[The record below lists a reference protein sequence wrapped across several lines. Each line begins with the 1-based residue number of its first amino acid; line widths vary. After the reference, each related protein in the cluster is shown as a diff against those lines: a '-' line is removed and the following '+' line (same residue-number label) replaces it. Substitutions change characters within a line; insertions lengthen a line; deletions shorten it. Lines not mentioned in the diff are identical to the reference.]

1 MKERQRTQR
10 GGYGKQYGTSGERRG
25 YQTYRTD
32 RTQPQSL
39 NTAYGSQRQ
48 GSYFPTKST
57 GNEQG
62 GNGGGGGEDKNDK
75 RKYRD
80 TGINHENG
88 SHEESNTEDSYE
100 FEITSQQ
107 LSQVT
112 PGGGALKIK
121 LSKKKPLKITAGAPD
136 GQSETIPME
145 LERNWGSKRI
155 IPSSHVDTT
164 SESTLPTRGSGAP
177 LFITPIH
184 PENNEGPQTETST
197 KRVNDLRG
205 STNYGLTKERVTQVQ
220 GSNTR
225 KSQGPVRDRD
235 PPGNGGGGDSS
246 GGTSGDQRFPGRGRG
261 PPRRNGN
268 QKGGGGGDD
277 DPDPSDDGDGDDSSS
292 TDSSAPRK
300 RKHKSPKYVYVL
312 QGPPGPKGQEG
323 QPGQAGR
330 DGRDGQNLSLTRE
343 LEETL
348 RAHRPNLD
356 TTGLENSFDQFGRT
370 IFEVLNAQH
379 RTNQKLEEQFRRAN
393 ETQEYQAEAMQDMA
407 QANFQMKYDHMF
419 AGVPMYDGTD
429 PDTFDDWLYQIESL
443 RELSHRD
450 VRVELMGRAS
460 AQVKRIIRSLP
471 MDIEWEIA
479 RRELKR
485 CLTEEKSRA
494 HSAFKLAQI
503 KQKPNENLRI
513 FILRYQDLHLAAA
526 GTTAAEDTDPT
537 HIIRFL
543 GMMTNS
549 EIARKITQKGI
560 PEGMTLGQAFTQAIE
575 LEAGYQLLEGVSL
588 ARPPEIMQVQEI
600 EEIDEIAALQ
610 RRFKDVVC
618 WGCGEKGHLYRD
630 CPHRHENM
638 QEDEYDDSNEY
649 AGKSEQVI
657 RITQPITVA
666 TRGNIYKN
674 MATQRTKANLYK
686 TGYRRT
692 KAALQKQQK
701 INAAMSSTLAVR
713 SQTVTTSPKVV
724 QPKTVKTQVTQNPNT
739 MTQAVQNPA
748 TPGTPGAG
756 NVPARTSQ
764 VRYIRVPAGTS
775 KTAYNLRS
783 TPSTKATTVTTSAT
797 ATTAVAPVAAGRGG
811 GSSQMVQVKQELVPP
826 GNEATPKTTST
837 IVRRG
842 KGRGQKI
849 STVSV
854 VDALPEGNEYLVEVG
869 EEDLEGSDSDP
880 TELYELLAEINGS
893 EEETEEGLE
902 PEVEPP
908 I

>member
-1 MKERQRTQR
+1 M
-10 GGYGKQYGTSGERRG
+10 
-25 YQTYRTD
+25 
-32 RTQPQSL
+32 
-39 NTAYGSQRQ
+39 
-48 GSYFPTKST
+48 
-57 GNEQG
+57 
-62 GNGGGGGEDKNDK
+62 
-75 RKYRD
+75 
-80 TGINHENG
+80 
-88 SHEESNTEDSYE
+88 
-100 FEITSQQ
+100 
-107 LSQVT
+107 SQVT
-112 PGGGALKIK
+112 PAGGALKIK

-145 LERNWGSKRI
+145 LEHIQSPKRSV
-155 IPSSHVDTT
+155 PSSHVDTT
-164 SESTLPTRGSGAP
+164 SDSTLPTRGAGAP

-184 PENNEGPQTETST
+184 PENNERPQKGTSI
-197 KRVNDLRG
+197 KRENDLKG
-205 STNYGLTKERVTQVQ
+205 STNYGLMKERVTQVQ
-220 GSNTR
+220 GSDTQG
-225 KSQGPVRDRD
+225 SQGPVRVKN
-235 PPGNGGGGDSS
+235 PLENGGRGDSS
-246 GGTSGDQRFPGRGRG
+246 GGTSGDQRFPGERRG

-268 QKGGGGGDD
+268 QGGRGGDD

-292 TDSSAPRK
+292 STDSSAPRK
-300 RKHKSPKYVYVL
+300 RKHRSPKYVYVL
-312 QGPPGPKGQEG
+312 QGPPGPKGPEG

-330 DGRDGQNLSLTRE
+330 NGRDGQNLSLTKE

-348 RAHRPNLD
+348 KAHRPNLD
-356 TTGLENSFDQFGRT
+356 TTGLENSFDQFGQT

-379 RTNQKLEEQFRRAN
+379 RTNQKLEEQFHRAN
-393 ETQEYQAEAMQDMA
+393 ETQEHQAEAMQDMA

-429 PDTFDDWLYQIESL
+429 PDSFDDWLYQIESL
-443 RELSHRD
+443 CELSHRD
-450 VRVELMGRAS
+450 VWVELMGRAS
-460 AQVKRIIRSLP
+460 AQVKIIIRSLP

-485 CLTEEKSRA
+485 CLTEKKSRA

-513 FILRYQDLHLAAA
+513 FILRYQDLHSAAT
-526 GTTAAEDTDPT
+526 GKMAAEDTDPT

-560 PEGMTLGQAFTQAIE
+560 PEGMTMGQAFTWAIE
-575 LEAGYQLLEGVSL
+575 LEAGYQLSEGVSL

-638 QEDEYDDSNEY
+638 QDDEYDDSNEY

-666 TRGNIYKN
+666 TRDNIYKN
-674 MATQRTKANLYK
+674 MATQRTTANLYK

-701 INAAMSSTLAVR
+701 INATMSSTLAAQN
-713 SQTVTTSPKVV
+713 QTVTTPPKVV

-739 MTQAVQNPA
+739 TTQVVQIPT

-756 NVPARTSQ
+756 NVPARTGQ
-764 VRYIRVPAGTS
+764 VRYIRVSPDTT

-797 ATTAVAPVAAGRGG
+797 ATTAVAPVAVGRGG
-811 GSSQMVQVKQELVPP
+811 GSPQMAQVKQESAPP
-826 GNEATPKTTST
+826 GNVATPKTTST
-837 IVRRG
+837 IAREG
-842 KGRGQKI
+842 KGRGQKT

-880 TELYELLAEINGS
+880 AELYEILAEINGS
-893 EEETEEGLE
+893 EDEIEEVLE
-902 PEVEPP
+902 PEIEPP